1 VRAACKAE
9 GGGRSHPCPS
19 FSFLLRRAVL
29 ALTATTYYCT
39 TMLRFSPYVAP
50 PAAAIVHPVLSS
62 SLSLSPRSPLAHK
75 QRRHCVVRC
84 TVGKRLP
91 VRPVSPKLER
101 EREEPKAIRP
111 PVSRNSACL
120 PLGGLAK
127 LTFRRIIVR
136 PYYVLPPPRRASSA
150 QRDLNLAL
158 FRHGLA

>member
-62 SLSLSPRSPLAHK
+62 SLSPLDLHSHTNRDGIAS
-75 QRRHCVVRC
+75 CVAQW
-84 TVGKRLP
+84 GKRLP
-91 VRPVSPKLER
+91 VSPVSPKLER
-101 EREEPKAIRP
+101 ERESNPRRLGP
-111 PVSRNSACL
+111 RFPVILPACL
-120 PLGGLAK
+120 WAAWLNSRFVASSFAR
-127 LTFRRIIVR
+127 TTCCH
-136 PYYVLPPPRRASSA
+136 RRAAHHQHS
-150 QRDLNLAL
+150 
-158 FRHGLA
+158 GI